1 MTSHLPVNSSII
13 DEIDR
18 LSLAYQKAK
27 DYVGQIS
34 TGLDQQID
42 TWTNRRQI
50 IQMETSPSYDYLL
63 PKTQRINE
71 LLLEAVEAL
80 CRVELLV
87 EQITRIDPKFLHVT
101 RSNENRVELPRS
113 FYPNS
118 SSIDSTNVNGKS
130 FDSTTAPPM
139 THPPGFQ
146 PAQRSPVSVKT
157 HFKPVVQA
165 PPQILTP
172 SASPSKFTPVHRP
185 TLQYAPTV
193 PPPGL
198 SNRQDPSIPSL
209 MSQSIPNYV
218 QSLPRLSS
226 RVKEKV
232 KLQRIAG
239 GMIWKQAQI
248 TVVDS
253 LSGFCVQNW
262 EKNVKNRFDRLIEE
276 LHQTYD
282 TLEKSNQ
289 LVLPETIEIG
299 DFGVAKCSED
309 QQWHRARVI
318 MCEGVDQIRIVFID
332 FGFMEV
338 KSVGQFFPLDKYF
351 TSLPA
356 QAIACSLSEASP
368 QVYDDDQSGWSMQT
382 IEIFKNEVLNRIVE
396 LHFVNRDQ
404 NTESWPLHFVRV
416 VFNNQLVNSLPS
428 LRQHI
433 YHRENQFIAEQLAG
447 NLREQEYILFNIP
460 ITDDELEQ

>member
-1 MTSHLPVNSSII
+1 M
-13 DEIDR
+13 
-18 LSLAYQKAK
+18 AYQKAK

-71 LLLEAVEAL
+71 LLLEAVEGSKFRCIFNRNERFFSSSSAL

-118 SSIDSTNVNGKS
+118 LSIDSTNVNGKS
-130 FDSTTAPPM
+130 FDSTTAPPPPM

-146 PAQRSPVSVKT
+146 PAQRSPVNVKT
-157 HFKPVVQA
+157 HFKPVAQA

-185 TLQYAPTV
+185 TLQYAPTA

-198 SNRQDPSIPSL
+198 SVPIFDRFVEFSSSNFILESPRVVDSTVDESIDSKL
-209 MSQSIPNYV
+209 CSIV
-218 QSLPRLSS
+218 ASTFVSS
-226 RVKEKV
+226 VNEDFDRIETFFFLGVKEKV

-262 EKNVKNRFDRLIEE
+262 DKNVKNRFDRLIEE
-276 LHQTYD
+276 LQ
-282 TLEKSNQ
+282 
-289 LVLPETIEIG
+289 
-299 DFGVAKCSED
+299 
-309 QQWHRARVI
+309 
-318 MCEGVDQIRIVFID
+318 
-332 FGFMEV
+332 
-338 KSVGQFFPLDKYF
+338 
-351 TSLPA
+351 
-356 QAIACSLSEASP
+356 
-368 QVYDDDQSGWSMQT
+368 
-382 IEIFKNEVLNRIVE
+382 
-396 LHFVNRDQ
+396 
-404 NTESWPLHFVRV
+404 
-416 VFNNQLVNSLPS
+416 
-428 LRQHI
+428 
-433 YHRENQFIAEQLAG
+433 
-447 NLREQEYILFNIP
+447 
-460 ITDDELEQ
+460 